1 MSRKSIM
8 QKNMAAF
15 YTTMLLIQP
24 YVRVDIV
31 LIFEEE
37 KNYLH
42 DRNLSLREEFWI
54 RKS

>member
-31 LIFEEE
+31 LIFEE
-37 KNYLH
+37 KKTTCMTGTF
-42 DRNLSLREEFWI
+42 R
-54 RKS
+54 